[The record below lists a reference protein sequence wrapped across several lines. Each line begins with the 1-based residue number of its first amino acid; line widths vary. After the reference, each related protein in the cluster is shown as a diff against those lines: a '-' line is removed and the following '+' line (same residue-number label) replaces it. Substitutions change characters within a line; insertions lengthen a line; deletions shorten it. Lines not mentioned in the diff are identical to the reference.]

1 MMDAFQ
7 DSHEGVREGEQ
18 EPRIGRGEGER
29 RDRGGSK
36 KEQES
41 RSNQIERES
50 GKQEKEEPAVE
61 PEASSNSTSVEE
73 EEEGWLGGVRKSSKS
88 IASSSFSNSVLGGAE
103 KDSLSI
109 LENHLLKG
117 QEKRRRRS
125 TVEQDENE
133 ESRAPRDFDMRQGG
147 EAGCA
152 VGPTVQVATGM
163 GRTDLS
169 RNYCT
174 GCSSHQGHNCSYTV
188 PLSAHM
194 PDPNISLLL
203 PTSAVLCPSAH
214 PINEVCPAV
223 NDIVGQEQLE
233 EEVGGTVPP
242 NLPPGLRAH
251 LVEVRT
257 HSWLRL
263 TFRLPTNNGI
273 SSICLA
279 PTSDVGKL
287 FTQINIEVKR
297 ICRE

>member
-1 MMDAFQ
+1 M
-7 DSHEGVREGEQ
+7 REGGEGSQ

-29 RDRGGSK
+29 ERGGK
-36 KEQES
+36 KEVS

-50 GKQEKEEPAVE
+50 GKEVKEEPAGE
-61 PEASSNSTSVEE
+61 PEASGNSTS
-73 EEEGWLGGVRKSSKS
+73 EEEGWLGAGRKSSKS
-88 IASSSFSNSVLGGAE
+88 VASSSFSNSVLGGAE

-109 LENHLLKG
+109 LENRILKG

-125 TVEQDENE
+125 TAEQDENE
-133 ESRAPRDFDMRQGG
+133 EGREPRDFDVRQG

-152 VGPTVQVATGM
+152 LGPMVQVVTGV

-169 RNYCT
+169 RTYCT

-194 PDPNISLLL
+194 PDPNISLLV

-223 NDIVGQEQLE
+223 NDIAGQEELE
-233 EEVGGTVPP
+233 EELGGSVPP
-242 NLPPGLRAH
+242 NLPSGLRAH

-257 HSWLRL
+257 HSWVRL
-263 TFRLPTNNGI
+263 TFRLPTNNGLTTQ
-273 SSICLA
+273 SNICLL
-279 PTSDVGKL
+279 PPSEVGKA

-297 ICRE
+297 ICHE